1 MLFRKVQQ
9 GSGILCKGGAGQ
21 GSQGK
26 QGKLLGGG
34 DLGGETRWWEATG
47 MASTKALGRDDGV
60 RNRKESRIPS
70 RYE

>member
-1 MLFRKVQQ
+1 MVFRKVQQ
-9 GSGILCKGGAGQ
+9 GSGITCKGGVGQ
-21 GSQGK
+21 GS

-47 MASTKALGRDDGV
+47 TASTKALGRDDGV
-60 RNRKESRIPS
+60 RNRKESRISS